1 MFVHSRLGAHSCS
14 ARCSFMLASLLIHVQ
29 LAAYWCLARCP
40 LMLSFLSALGT
51 DRKIINTN
59 LKSPFRKG
67 GIETRNMR
75 NLLII
80 MSMSAGIPAVSLK
93 PFASNASRRGTT
105 SVTVRCGSISTQDIA
120 IATIAEPTST
130 SPTMPKSVR
139 KPSDRLPV
147 NVVRHLPFPSISTVR
162 CSTLRRRRFPK
173 LRSVGW

>member
-75 NLLII
+75 NFANYHVDVRRHTSGVVKTICEQCLPTRHNKRDRSLRVNIDTGHCHCYHCGADFYVPDDAEEREKAERQAARKRRAA
-80 MSMSAGIPAVSLK
+80 SAVP
-93 PFASNASRRGTT
+93 
-105 SVTVRCGSISTQDIA
+105 
-120 IATIAEPTST
+120 
-130 SPTMPKSVR
+130 
-139 KPSDRLPV
+139 
-147 NVVRHLPFPSISTVR
+147 VR

>member
-75 NLLII
+75 NFANYHVDVRRHTSGVVKTICEQCL
-80 MSMSAGIPAVSLK
+80 PTRHNKRDRSLRV
-93 PFASNASRRGTT
+93 NIDTGHCHCYH
-105 SVTVRCGSISTQDIA
+105 CGADFYV
-120 IATIAEPTST
+120 
-130 SPTMPKSVR
+130 PTMPKSVR

>member
-75 NLLII
+75 NFANYHVDVRRHTSGVVKTI
-80 MSMSAGIPAVSLK
+80 
-93 PFASNASRRGTT
+93 ASNASRRGTT

>member
-1 MFVHSRLGAHSCS
+1 MFVHSRLGARSFS

-75 NLLII
+75 NFANYHVDVRRHTSGVVKTICEQCL
-80 MSMSAGIPAVSLK
+80 PTRHNKRDRSLRVNIDTGHCHCYHCGADFYVPDDAEEREK
-93 PFASNASRRGTT
+93 AERQAARKRR
-105 SVTVRCGSISTQDIA
+105 A
-120 IATIAEPTST
+120 
-130 SPTMPKSVR
+130 
-139 KPSDRLPV
+139 
-147 NVVRHLPFPSISTVR
+147 HLPFPSISTVR